1 MDAEDINYKN
11 LRRIQQLEKNSPLP
25 TKIDSNFY
33 QNLSSYLKTLEK
45 MAEKEENQQK
55 IKLIKEELQN
65 TKKIADNVYELREKK
80 IVQAALSTVRGGKP
94 DLKNLIEPEK
104 KLFNTLV
111 DQIIASRKTI
121 FEKKSEEI
129 KEDKVKPKEE
139 TEEKKT
145 NDNPI
150 VRVTKDIPE
159 FVGTDMKTYSLRK
172 EDVLSISKE
181 MSEPLLK
188 RGVVKQIK

>member
-45 MAEKEENQQK
+45 MSEEEENQQK

-65 TKKIADNVYELREKK
+65 TKKIADNIYELREKK

-104 KLFNTLV
+104 KLFDSLV

-121 FEKKSEEI
+121 FEKESKEI

-139 TEEKKT
+139 KEEKKT
-145 NDNPI
+145 NINPI
-150 VRVTKDIPE
+150 VRVTEDIPE

-172 EDVLSISKE
+172 EDVLSLSKE

>member
-45 MAEKEENQQK
+45 MTEKEENQQK

-65 TKKIADNVYELREKK
+65 TKKIADNIYELREKK
-80 IVQAALSTVRGGKP
+80 IVQSALSTVRGGKP
-94 DLKNLIEPEK
+94 DLKNLIELEK
-104 KLFNTLV
+104 KLFDTLV
-111 DQIIASRKTI
+111 YQIIASRKTI

-129 KEDKVKPKEE
+129 KEDTVKPKEE
-139 TEEKKT
+139 KEEEKT

-150 VRVTKDIPE
+150 VRVTEDIPE

-172 EDVLSISKE
+172 EDVLSLSKE
-181 MSEPLLK
+181 MSELLLK
-188 RGVVKQIK
+188 RNVVKQIK

>member
-65 TKKIADNVYELREKK
+65 TKKIADNIYELREKK

-104 KLFNTLV
+104 KLFDTLV

-139 TEEKKT
+139 TEEKIT

-150 VRVTKDIPE
+150 VRVIKDIPE

-181 MSEPLLK
+181 MSEPLSK

>member
-45 MAEKEENQQK
+45 MTEKEENQQK

-65 TKKIADNVYELREKK
+65 TKKIADNIYELREKK
-80 IVQAALSTVRGGKP
+80 IVQSALSTVRGGKP

-104 KLFNTLV
+104 KLFDTLV
-111 DQIIASRKTI
+111 DHIIASRKTI
-121 FEKKSEEI
+121 FEKESKEI
-129 KEDKVKPKEE
+129 KEDTVKPKEE
-139 TEEKKT
+139 KEEEKT

-150 VRVTKDIPE
+150 VRVTEDIPE

-172 EDVLSISKE
+172 EDVLSLSKE
-181 MSEPLLK
+181 MSELLLK
-188 RGVVKQIK
+188 RNVVKQIK